1 MKKIFIIL
9 CCALALTGCRGAQNQ
24 NQKQQTG
31 TETTTAT
38 TAQIQTQQDEEADP
52 GIGTT
57 SLDALNEQLQAEFKD
72 AGATEAQIGDYKYL
86 ILFFSK
92 QTNIGSLNKDIAQ
105 YVLDHQYTHFIVNFF
120 DVDGVIS
127 SSSTYDVGRSEQ
139 VDLLVATSLTP
150 DGAAGTKSNV
160 DADSSAE
167 QKEIYSLNDT
177 WEVAGQWRLTVTGAE
192 VTDDRN
198 SYSDKTPEEVVYIS
212 YTYENLGYEGSI
224 MDLYIVP
231 RSVVDDSGKLG
242 DTYPAT
248 GKISPKK
255 TPVGVTSDAKVCYGL
270 DNKSETIKIYFEER
284 DSDRETHKAIFEI
297 PVD

>member
-1 MKKIFIIL
+1 MKKFFIIL
-9 CCALALTGCRGAQNQ
+9 CCAIALTGCKGAQNQ
-24 NQKQQTG
+24 NQIQQTQ
-31 TETTTAT
+31 TDTTT
-38 TAQIQTQQDEEADP
+38 TQARIKQEEESNPELD
-52 GIGTT
+52 TT
-57 SLDALNEQLQAEFKD
+57 SLDAFNERLQAEFKD
-72 AGATEAQIGDYKYL
+72 AGATEAQVGDYKYL

-120 DVDGVIS
+120 DADGVVS
-127 SSSTYDVGRSEQ
+127 SSSTYDVARSEQ
-139 VDLLVATSLTP
+139 VDLLVATSLTS
-150 DGAAGTKSNV
+150 DGATGTKANG
-160 DADSSAE
+160 DADSAAE

-177 WEVAGQWRLTVTGAE
+177 WEVSGQWRLTVTGAE

-231 RSVVDDSGKLG
+231 EHVVDGSGKLA

-248 GKISPKK
+248 GKVRPKE
-255 TPVGVTSDAKVCYGL
+255 TPIGVTSDAKVCYGL

-284 DSDRETHKAIFEI
+284 DTDRETHKAIFEI